1 MPTVPRYSIPTER
14 IANTNTG
21 EVNVRTNPG
30 AFGAQVASGIDQAG
44 ASAEQAYQ
52 IYDQQK
58 QQSDMAVVL
67 EAKSKLSDW
76 ERETFD
82 NPENPNGVYAAKG
95 RNAVGLHAT
104 VLPEFDKTVS
114 DAESTLTDERQR
126 AAFRSMSLQYKDKV
140 SDRIGAYSRQQY
152 QEYERTQNQAAIE
165 NSADSI
171 ATAAREGNMNRL
183 NSEVTDGL
191 KILDAQAQAQGL
203 PPEVAEVNKR
213 SFLSKSYSGAIGS
226 LLASSQYEAAVQ
238 FLAAN
243 GDDMREEDR
252 ARAAKAISDSA
263 KDAIRV
269 STLQDPIGTVTKLAA
284 RLGVGQFAE
293 GSSPF
298 SGDPEA
304 PRGLRN
310 NNPGNLRKTDVQWEG
325 KATGA
330 DPEFESFSSPEAGI
344 RALAVNAQHIQNDG
358 AQTPMDV
365 ISKWAPA
372 SENDTGA
379 YAKSVAA
386 KLGIGVNDKM
396 NLRDP
401 ATLKAFTAAVIEHE
415 NGSQPYSEAQI
426 DAGVNAAMGKGKT
439 RSATPDVQVAG
450 GMVAPSDGSAPPPT
464 FVSGSKPEGMIEQG
478 NLDLSRRPVV
488 KNKDGTI
495 STVRSITI
503 EEDGQ
508 AVLIPTVTLD
518 GRVVS
523 NDEAIDIYHKT
534 GQNLGKFKTEDQA
547 DKYAESLHEDQAK
560 QYENGRPQFGQLR
573 KTGDQVV
580 DTLNQSDLVSVYDN
594 ARAEVNR
601 RQVEF
606 KVSIEQRE
614 RDDGAAFQAGLPVQ
628 QPLTVA
634 DYTRAYGDQEGI
646 QRFGAYQAQQQFGQ
660 DKATV
665 STLAPQQM
673 ADLLASRQP
682 QPGENFAIKQ
692 RAFESLKAAAKD
704 TIEARNKDPI
714 EWATNASVGGI
725 QPIDASTP
733 DTLAASLASRSAQS
747 RALSDTY
754 SMPYRILSKSEG
766 ASLAKAIDAQ
776 SASSKAQALGAM
788 SKAMAPA
795 DFAQIADVIRPD
807 SPTVS
812 YAARIMAAG
821 KAAVISPGGVFSSP
835 TKMDAATISQT
846 MLEGEGLI
854 HPNKADK
861 EENGAS
867 KFPIPGDNGANGLG
881 TAWSSVVGD
890 AFRGDGDG
898 EIQARS
904 AYRAMYAGLAAKKG
918 INDGVLHEDIAEEAA
933 RAVVGN
939 VGTWNSKSL
948 IPPYGMDF
956 NAFRDQT
963 DKAWQA
969 VRDNVPGAERTD
981 VDGYDLDRVGDG
993 AYVVSHG
1000 GAPVRQKSG
1009 APVILRIAPA
1019 ATAKPVADVAPKP
1032 TGRQAR
1038 DAGLIIPSAP
1048 LSVGSDPSADATGG
1062 TVSAATVVA
1071 P

>member
-1 MPTVPRYSIPTER
+1 MPTVPRYSIPTEGL
-14 IANTNTG
+14 ASTNTG
-21 EVNVRTNPG
+21 QVAVQANAG
-30 AFGAQVASGIDQAG
+30 AFGGQLAQGINQAG
-44 ASAEQAYQ
+44 QSAEDAYN

-76 ERETFD
+76 EREKFD
-82 NPENPNGVYAAKG
+82 NPDNPDGVYAAKG

-104 VLPEFDKTVS
+104 VLPEFDKVVS
-114 DAESTLTDERQR
+114 DAAGTLTDDRQR
-126 AAFRSMSLQYKDKV
+126 RAFQSMSLQYKDKV

-152 QEYERTQNQAAIE
+152 QDFERTQNQAAID
-165 NSADSI
+165 NSSESI

-183 NSEVTDGL
+183 NSEVNDGL
-191 KILDAQAQAQGL
+191 TILSAQATAQGL

-213 SFLSKSYSGAIGS
+213 TFLSKSYTGAIGS
-226 LLASSQYEAAVQ
+226 LLGSNQYEAASQ

-243 GDDMREEDR
+243 GDEMREEDR
-252 ARAAKAISDSA
+252 AKAAKAISDA
-263 KDAIRV
+263 TKDAVRV
-269 STLQDPIGTVTKLAA
+269 ATVQDPVGTLAKLSA
-284 RLGVGQFAE
+284 RIGVGQYAQGSNPFADQ
-293 GSSPF
+293 P
-298 SGDPEA
+298 DA

-310 NNPGNLRKTDVQWEG
+310 NNPGNLRVTDTQWEG
-325 KATGA
+325 KVAGQ
-330 DPEFESFSSPEAGI
+330 DNEFETFASPEAGI

-365 ISKWAPA
+365 ISKWAPK
-372 SENDTGA
+372 SENDTAA
-379 YAKSVAA
+379 YAKSVAD

-396 NLRDP
+396 NLRDL
-401 ATLKAFTAAVIEHE
+401 ATLRTFATAVIEHE
-415 NGSQPYSEAQI
+415 NGSQPYSQEQI
-426 DAGVNAAMGKGKT
+426 DAGVNAAMGKGKL
-439 RSATPDVQVAG
+439 RSVTPDVQLAG
-450 GMVAPSDGSAPPPT
+450 GMIAPTDGSSPAP
-464 FVSGSKPEGMIEQG
+464 
-478 NLDLSRRPVV
+478 
-488 KNKDGTI
+488 
-495 STVRSITI
+495 
-503 EEDGQ
+503 
-508 AVLIPTVTLD
+508 
-518 GRVVS
+518 
-523 NDEAIDIYHKT
+523 
-534 GQNLGKFKTEDQA
+534 
-547 DKYAESLHEDQAK
+547 
-560 QYENGRPQFGQLR
+560 GQLR

-580 DTLNQSDLVSVYDN
+580 DSLNQSDLVSVYDN

-606 KVSIEQRE
+606 KGSIEQRE
-614 RDDGAAFQAGLPVQ
+614 RDDGAAFQAGMQVP
-628 QPLTVA
+628 QPLTIA

-692 RAFESLKAAAKD
+692 RDYKSLEAAAKD
-704 TIEARNKDPI
+704 TLEARNKDPI
-714 EWATNASVGGI
+714 EWATNANVGGI
-725 QPIDASTP
+725 KPIDASMP

-747 RALSDTY
+747 KALADTY
-754 SMPYRILSKSEG
+754 QMPYRILSKSEAG
-766 ASLAKAIDAQ
+766 SLAKAIDAQ

-788 SKAMAPA
+788 SKALAPA

-812 YAARIMAAG
+812 YAARIMASG
-821 KAAVISPGGVFSSP
+821 KAAVVSPGGVFSSP
-835 TKMDAATISQT
+835 TQMDAATISQT

-861 EENGAS
+861 EENGSS
-867 KFPIPGDNGANGLG
+867 KFPIPPDAGANGLG
-881 TAWSSVVGD
+881 SAWSSVVGD

-918 INDGVLHEDIAEEAA
+918 VNDGVLHEDIAEEAA

-939 VGTWNSKSL
+939 VGTWNSKSV

-956 NAFRDQT
+956 NAFRDQSE
-963 DKAWQA
+963 KSWQA

-981 VDGYDLDRVGDG
+981 VQGYDLDRVGDG
-993 AYVVSHG
+993 SYVVSHG
-1000 GAPVRQKSG
+1000 GSPLRQKSG

-1019 ATAKPVADVAPKP
+1019 PAKPVAGTAPKP
-1032 TGRQAR
+1032 TGREIR
-1038 DAGLIIPSAP
+1038 DAGLLIPAAP
-1048 LSVGSDPSADATGG
+1048 LSVGSDPSASTGTG

>member
-82 NPENPNGVYAAKG
+82 NPENPNGVYASKG

-126 AAFRSMSLQYKDKV
+126 SAFRSMALQYKDKV

-226 LLASSQYEAAVQ
+226 LLASGQYEAAGQ

-269 STLQDPIGTVTKLAA
+269 STLQDPVGTVTKLAA

-310 NNPGNLRKTDVQWEG
+310 NNPGNLRITDTQWEG
-325 KATGA
+325 KVAGQ
-330 DPEFESFSSPEAGI
+330 DSQFESFASPEAGI

-426 DAGVNAAMGKGKT
+426 DAGVNAAMGKGKI

-450 GMVAPSDGSAPPPT
+450 GMIAPSDGSVPAP
-464 FVSGSKPEGMIEQG
+464 
-478 NLDLSRRPVV
+478 
-488 KNKDGTI
+488 
-495 STVRSITI
+495 
-503 EEDGQ
+503 
-508 AVLIPTVTLD
+508 
-518 GRVVS
+518 
-523 NDEAIDIYHKT
+523 
-534 GQNLGKFKTEDQA
+534 
-547 DKYAESLHEDQAK
+547 
-560 QYENGRPQFGQLR
+560 GQLR

-606 KVSIEQRE
+606 KGSIEQRE

-733 DTLAASLASRSAQS
+733 GTLAASLASRSAQS

-812 YAARIMAAG
+812 YAARIMASG

-835 TKMDAATISQT
+835 TQMDAATISQT

-969 VRDNVPGAERTD
+969 VRDNVPGAERTE

-1019 ATAKPVADVAPKP
+1019 APAKPVADVAPKP